1 LHVPAFLDGVP
12 DPAAGDQDPAAP
24 GDIQHLVQM
33 VGILGPVQDQQ
44 GGLATEGLARRLLR
58 GGLGLDAK
66 GSGDTLQGQVRR
78 GLVVEAVVQDAVGKP
93 CRGLVVRGQYPDGL
107 GGQGGL
113 ADAAGSAQGNGLAG
127 AQVV

>member
-1 LHVPAFLDGVP
+1 
-12 DPAAGDQDPAAP
+12 
-24 GDIQHLVQM
+24 M